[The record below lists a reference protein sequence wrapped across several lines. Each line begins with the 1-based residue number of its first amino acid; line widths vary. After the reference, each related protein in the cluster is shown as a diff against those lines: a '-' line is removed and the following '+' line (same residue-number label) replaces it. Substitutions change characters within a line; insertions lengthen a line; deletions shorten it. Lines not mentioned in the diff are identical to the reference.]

1 MYNTTVSTRFLFCLS
16 LILFLGFG
24 LLVTPIVW
32 AAPSPSPTVRRVSP
46 LPAASNSAIASLSG
60 SLNSSDS
67 ANASESADASDSA
80 MATVSANIAP
90 IVTEKQDKDITATT
104 PKTQDKLV
112 EFLNQHPISAVSW
125 YNPLQHGIRR
135 AIQNGVPAN
144 IIVLILLFPV
154 ITAVISIARHV
165 LGLKGFG
172 IYTPAVLSVAF
183 LSTGIVNGVILFLVT
198 LFASTIMKKLL
209 RRLKLQY
216 LPRTAMMLWGVSVIM
231 LLILIG
237 LSFLPFSIIFTIGIF
252 PLLIIMLL
260 TEDFLGSQLT
270 SQSEARQLTIETL
283 IIAVLCSF
291 LIGLEPV
298 QQFVLLQP
306 ELTLLGVA
314 ALNILAGQYTG
325 LRLMEWL
332 RFRTIINT

>member
-1 MYNTTVSTRFLFCLS
+1 MYNTTVRKRYL
-16 LILFLGFG
+16 LILSVFAFLG
-24 LLVTPIVW
+24 
-32 AAPSPSPTVRRVSP
+32 VSVAYVQP
-46 LPAASNSAIASLSG
+46 VFAASKTPVASAATIASLSG
-60 SLNSSDS
+60 AVSSSDS
-67 ANASESADASDSA
+67 AIATPSATASDSA
-80 MATVSANIAP
+80 AATVSANIAP
-90 IVTEKQDKDITATT
+90 IVTEKQEKDITATT

-112 EFLNQHPISAVSW
+112 EFLNQHPISGLSW
-125 YNPLQHGIRR
+125 YNPLQVGIRR

-154 ITAVISIARHV
+154 ITSVIAVARHII
-165 LGLKGFG
+165 GLKGFG

-183 LSTGIVNGVILFLVT
+183 LSTGILNGIILFLVT
-198 LFASTIMKKLL
+198 LVASTIMKKIVQ
-209 RRLKLQY
+209 RFQMQY

-231 LLILIG
+231 LFILIG

-283 IIAVLCSF
+283 IIAILCSF
-291 LIGLEPV
+291 LIGLEPI

-306 ELTLLGVA
+306 ELTLIGVA
-314 ALNILAGQYTG
+314 GLNMLVGQYTG
-325 LRLMEWL
+325 LRLLEWL
-332 RFRTIINT
+332 RFRTIISE

>member
-1 MYNTTVSTRFLFCLS
+1 MYNTNVRKRLLLILS
-16 LILFLGFG
+16 L
-24 LLVTPIVW
+24 LVLIGGSFVVVPTIF
-32 AAPSPSPTVRRVSP
+32 AAPSPSPFNTTRTTN
-46 LPAASNSAIASLSG
+46 PAAIATLSGQVPATSAAIATASSTATDSG
-60 SLNSSDS
+60 I
-67 ANASESADASDSA
+67 
-80 MATVSANIAP
+80 ATVSANIAP
-90 IVTEKQDKDITATT
+90 IVTEKQEKDITATT

-112 EFLNQHPISAVSW
+112 EFLNQHPISGLNW
-125 YNPLQHGIRR
+125 YNPIQFGIRR

-154 ITAVISIARHV
+154 ITSVIALARHLV
-165 LGLKGFG
+165 GLKGFG

-183 LSTGIVNGVILFLVT
+183 LSTGILNGIILFLVT
-198 LFASTIMKKLL
+198 LVASTIMKKLL
-209 RRLKLQY
+209 KHLKLQY
-216 LPRTAMMLWGVSVIM
+216 LPRTAMMLWGVSAMM

-237 LSFLPFSIIFTIGIF
+237 LSFLPFSIIFTITIF

-291 LIGLEPV
+291 LIGLEPI

-306 ELTLLGVA
+306 ELTLVGVA
-314 ALNILAGQYTG
+314 GLNMLVGRYTG
-325 LRLMEWL
+325 LRLLEWL
-332 RFRTIINT
+332 RFRTIISE

>member
-1 MYNTTVSTRFLFCLS
+1 MYNIAVPNS
-16 LILFLGFG
+16 LKLITAW
-24 LLVTPIVW
+24 LLVGLVVTGLASRQPARAQVG
-32 AAPSPSPTVRRVSP
+32 SPSAVT
-46 LPAASNSAIASLSG
+46 LATISG
-60 SLNSSDS
+60 TATDS
-67 ANASESADASDSA
+67 AVATPSAT
-80 MATVSANIAP
+80 ATIAATLPP
-90 IVTEKQDKDITATT
+90 IVTEKSEKDITETT

-112 EFLNQHPISAVSW
+112 EFLNQHPISPVNW

-154 ITAVISIARHV
+154 ITAVISVARHII
-165 LGLKGFG
+165 GLKGFG

-183 LSTGIVNGVILFLVT
+183 LSTGIVTGIILFVLT
-198 LFASTIMKKLL
+198 LFASTFMKKILS
-209 RRLKLQY
+209 RLKLQY

-237 LSFLPFSIIFTIGIF
+237 LSFLPFSIIFSIGIF

-270 SQSEARQLTIETL
+270 GSQAEARQLTIETL
-283 IIAVLCSF
+283 IIAIFCSVI
-291 LIGLEPV
+291 IGLEPI

-306 ELTLLGVA
+306 ELTLIGVA
-314 ALNILAGQYTG
+314 ALNMVVGRYTG
-325 LRLMEWL
+325 LRLLEWI
-332 RFRTIINT
+332 RFRALITD

>member
-1 MYNTTVSTRFLFCLS
+1 MYNTTVFRRTLFSLS
-16 LILFLGFG
+16 LLAFYSLSMV
-24 LLVTPIVW
+24 LAPTVS
-32 AAPSPSPTVRRVSP
+32 AAPSPTPISPVATS
-46 LPAASNSAIASLSG
+46 AAGATLSG
-60 SLNSSDS
+60 ALSGTDS
-67 ANASESADASDSA
+67 ALATDSA
-80 MATVSANIAP
+80 TATNSGIATVSAEIAP
-90 IVTEKQDKDITATT
+90 IVTEKQEKDITATT

-112 EFLNQHPISAVSW
+112 EFLNQHPISSLTW
-125 YNPLQHGIRR
+125 YNPLQYGIRR

-144 IIVLILLFPV
+144 IVVLILLFPV
-154 ITAVISIARHV
+154 ITAVISVARHV
-165 LGLKGFG
+165 IGLKGFG

-183 LSTGIVNGVILFLVT
+183 LSTGIVNGIILFLVT
-198 LFASTIMKKLL
+198 LVASTIMKKLVQ
-209 RRLKLQY
+209 RFQMQY

-283 IIAVLCSF
+283 IIAIFCSF

-306 ELTLLGVA
+306 ELTLIMVA
-314 ALNILAGQYTG
+314 ALNMIVGRYTG
-325 LRLMEWL
+325 LRLLEWL
-332 RFRTIINT
+332 RFRSIISE